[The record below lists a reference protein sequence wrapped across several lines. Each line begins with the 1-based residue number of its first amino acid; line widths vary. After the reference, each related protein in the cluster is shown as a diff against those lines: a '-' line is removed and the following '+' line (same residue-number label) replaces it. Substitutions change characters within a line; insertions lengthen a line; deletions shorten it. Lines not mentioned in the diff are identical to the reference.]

1 MIREESLKK
10 MNEDF
15 AAMAKLLTEQFS
27 LLEKQIDGPI
37 NLETTAKIKANEKQ
51 LDQYEIQFRESIV
64 NDIVRLTPRARDLR
78 RIIALLNIIIDMER
92 MGDLLNS
99 INKRL
104 PIIANSDE
112 VWKPYQHKIRS
123 LFSMVQ
129 KMNENIIYAFETEND
144 YIARNIIATDDQV
157 DDYYHE
163 IHRQLFQNDVKAD
176 IMPSSLNLSRVL
188 YMLERIGDCC
198 TNIAEDLVYLVEG
211 INVKHT
217 DL

>member
-112 VWKPYQHKIRS
+112 VWKSYQHKIRS

-176 IMPSSLNLSRVL
+176 IMPSYLNLSRVL

>member
-37 NLETTAKIKANEKQ
+37 NLETTAKIKANERQ

-176 IMPSSLNLSRVL
+176 IMPSYLNLSRVL

>member
-27 LLEKQIDGPI
+27 LLEKQIGGPI

-92 MGDLLNS
+92 IGDLLNS

-176 IMPSSLNLSRVL
+176 IMPSYLNLSRVM

>member
-157 DDYYHE
+157 DYYYHE

-176 IMPSSLNLSRVL
+176 IMPSYLNLSRVL

>member
-15 AAMAKLLTEQFS
+15 AVMAKLLTEQFS

-176 IMPSSLNLSRVL
+176 IMPSYLNLSRVL

>member
-129 KMNENIIYAFETEND
+129 KMNENIIYAFKTEND

-176 IMPSSLNLSRVL
+176 IMPSYLNLSRVL

>member
-37 NLETTAKIKANEKQ
+37 NLDTTAKIKANEKQ

-163 IHRQLFQNDVKAD
+163 IHHQLFQNDVKAD
-176 IMPSSLNLSRVL
+176 IMPSYLNLSRVL

>member
-37 NLETTAKIKANEKQ
+37 NLETTEKMKANEKQ
-51 LDQYEIQFRESIV
+51 LDQYEIQFRENIV

-176 IMPSSLNLSRVL
+176 IMPSYLNLSRVL

>member
-1 MIREESLKK
+1 

-176 IMPSSLNLSRVL
+176 IMPSYLNLSRVL

>member
-37 NLETTAKIKANEKQ
+37 NIETTAKIKANEKQ

-157 DDYYHE
+157 DEYYHE

-176 IMPSSLNLSRVL
+176 IMPSYLNLSRVL

>member
-1 MIREESLKK
+1 MIREESLRK

-176 IMPSSLNLSRVL
+176 IMPSYLNLSRVL

>member
-112 VWKPYQHKIRS
+112 VWKPYQQKIRS

-176 IMPSSLNLSRVL
+176 IMPSYLNLSRVL

>member
-129 KMNENIIYAFETEND
+129 KMNENIIYAFETGND

-176 IMPSSLNLSRVL
+176 IMPSYLNLSRVL

>member
-157 DDYYHE
+157 DEYYHE
-163 IHRQLFQNDVKAD
+163 IHRQLFQNDVKSD
-176 IMPSSLNLSRVL
+176 IMPSYLNLSRVL

>member
-176 IMPSSLNLSRVL
+176 IMPSYLNLSRVL
-188 YMLERIGDCC
+188 YLLERIGDCC

>member
-15 AAMAKLLTEQFS
+15 AVMAKLLTEQFS

-157 DDYYHE
+157 DEYYHE

-176 IMPSSLNLSRVL
+176 IMPSYLNLSRVL

>member
-157 DDYYHE
+157 DNYYHE

-176 IMPSSLNLSRVL
+176 IMPSYLNLSRVL

>member
-1 MIREESLKK
+1 MIREDSLKK

-176 IMPSSLNLSRVL
+176 IMPSYLNLSRVL

>member
-157 DDYYHE
+157 DEYYHE

-176 IMPSSLNLSRVL
+176 IMPSYLNLSRVL

>member
-15 AAMAKLLTEQFS
+15 AAMAKLLTEQFL

-176 IMPSSLNLSRVL
+176 IMPSYLNLSRVL

>member
-163 IHRQLFQNDVKAD
+163 IHHQLFQNDVKAD
-176 IMPSSLNLSRVL
+176 IMPSYLNLSRVL

>member
-15 AAMAKLLTEQFS
+15 ATMAKLLTEQFS
-27 LLEKQIDGPI
+27 LLEKQIDGPV
-37 NLETTAKIKANEKQ
+37 NPETTAKIKANEKQ
-51 LDQYEIQFRESIV
+51 LDQYEIQFRENIV

-112 VWKPYQHKIRS
+112 VWKPYQHKILR

-157 DDYYHE
+157 DEYYHE

-176 IMPSSLNLSRVL
+176 IMPSYLNLSRVL